1 MPKGKK
7 RASKFILEV
16 LIQVLIAFVIIFPK
30 SREISGDILEISKL
44 KKYFKNA
51 SVERSKIAA
60 VGLVGQKVRK
70 MLWRTQTN
78 SFGQPNRI
86 K

>member
-7 RASKFILEV
+7 KASKFIPEV
-16 LIQVLIAFVIIFPK
+16 LIHVLIAFVIIFPK

-44 KKYFKNA
+44 KKYLKNV
-51 SVERSKIAA
+51 SVERSKSEA
-60 VGLVGQKVRK
+60 VGLVGQKVR
-70 MLWRTQTN
+70 LGF
-78 SFGQPNRI
+78 FGQPNRI